1 MHSILAL
8 IETDWPAIERMLEGR
23 SFTVAPMDDANCRLL
38 TEQFVISIGWHSR
51 ERWITSSIQLTH
63 LPDSPLV
70 TDGDI
75 DTWMWLKSLG
85 HDWPQPI
92 AENMT
97 SRQLRDELDRIGIV
111 IRQILHDAT
120 RTKEALIFSAG
131 YTQGYND
138 YYAIRENA
146 PPTTIV
152 DRVVGEIRRVLST

>member
-8 IETDWPAIERMLEGR
+8 IEADRPAIERMLEGR
-23 SFTVAPMDDANCRLL
+23 SFTVAPVDDANCRLL
-38 TEQFVISIGWHSR
+38 TEQFVIHIDWHSR

-63 LPDSPLV
+63 LPDNPLL
-70 TDGDI
+70 TDGYV

-85 HDWPQPI
+85 HDWPQPV

-111 IRQILHDAT
+111 IRQILNDAT

-138 YYAIRENA
+138 YYASRA
-146 PPTTIV
+146 KTPPVTIV
-152 DRVVGEIRRVLST
+152 DRAVEKIRSVLST